1 MEKYVDVHAHLNEF
15 ADYENFLNKN
25 KNILVIN
32 NGLNSESNRI
42 TLEMAKKFSNLKA
55 ALGIHPNEVDS
66 VNIDREL
73 EFIRKNKNN
82 IIAIGE
88 IGLDKK
94 FSTYINEQIG
104 VFESLI
110 ELSLSLNL
118 PIIVH
123 SRLAEIQTIKILEE
137 HDAKKVVMHSFT
149 GNLKLIQKIL
159 DNGWMLSIPSIV
171 EYSDQFKKT
180 VILSDIKNLLT
191 ETDTP
196 YLGNTKDIGPV
207 AVKDIVKKISE
218 LKKIPE
224 EEIRKTIFGNYETM
238 FVKK

>member
-88 IGLDKK
+88 I
-94 FSTYINEQIG
+94 
-104 VFESLI
+104 
-110 ELSLSLNL
+110 
-118 PIIVH
+118 
-123 SRLAEIQTIKILEE
+123 
-137 HDAKKVVMHSFT
+137 
-149 GNLKLIQKIL
+149 
-159 DNGWMLSIPSIV
+159 
-171 EYSDQFKKT
+171 
-180 VILSDIKNLLT
+180 
-191 ETDTP
+191 
-196 YLGNTKDIGPV
+196 
-207 AVKDIVKKISE
+207 
-218 LKKIPE
+218 
-224 EEIRKTIFGNYETM
+224 
-238 FVKK
+238 